1 MTSKLRTCYT
11 VVTCSLDIERRQVET
26 LASLGVAEQFFADG
40 EYKMRV
46 EFLRRVLSETHED
59 RADTSSRAHGR
70 GVDVQQAVFLKLL
83 PNKQFCN
90 YVINNIILTV
100 CVGKCV

>member
-1 MTSKLRTCYT
+1 MI
-11 VVTCSLDIERRQVET
+11 TCSLDVERRQVET
-26 LASLGVAEQFFADG
+26 LASLGVAEQLLTNG

-46 EFLRRVLSETHED
+46 EFLRRVLGETHED
-59 RADTSSRAHGR
+59 RAHASRCAHGG